1 METDSLKELYTKWSG
16 QEPQSCEKL
25 PGAGSNRVYYRI
37 TGNNNKSV
45 IGVIGTSIEENKAFV
60 YLANHFNKK
69 GLPMPKVFDHSADM
83 MCYIQEDLGG
93 TALFDAIKEGREKGG
108 QYNEREKELLSK
120 TIRQLPAIQVKGA
133 EGLDFSIC
141 YPQPEFDET
150 NVMFDLNYFKY
161 CYLKATGID
170 FHEIRLEE
178 DFRRLA
184 KDLTEEKGNYFMY
197 RDFQARNVMLTSLG
211 EKTGIG
217 FIDFQ
222 GGRRGPFYYDVA

>member
-1 METDSLKELYTKWSG
+1 METDSLKKLYTKWSG

-93 TALFDAIKEGREKGG
+93 TALFDAIKE
-108 QYNEREKELLSK
+108 
-120 TIRQLPAIQVKGA
+120 
-133 EGLDFSIC
+133 
-141 YPQPEFDET
+141 
-150 NVMFDLNYFKY
+150 
-161 CYLKATGID
+161 
-170 FHEIRLEE
+170 
-178 DFRRLA
+178 
-184 KDLTEEKGNYFMY
+184 
-197 RDFQARNVMLTSLG
+197 
-211 EKTGIG
+211 
-217 FIDFQ
+217 
-222 GGRRGPFYYDVA
+222 